1 MAVKSDRLVGGKLI
15 LLVIFLGLGY
25 VDVLSNVS
33 GHSIMTPYNAG
44 ALEGVTPSYS
54 AWGTTLYLIGVA
66 NGVPLSRVLT
76 ARYGEYAVIVVGF
89 FLYSLL
95 SLLCITSETVYFY
108 TPMRFIFGMFGGV
121 LAVVCQSLALHEI
134 PEDKYKIGLGYWSAL
149 GMLPYTF
156 AVFMGGFWAEYFN
169 WKWLFYANSS
179 IGISI
184 SIITAASLYGRIHIP
199 STIHFD
205 TIGFI
210 LFSISIISL
219 QIIFSQGNDFDW
231 LASPW
236 LSVLS
241 LIVMTTI
248 PLFIIWEWGEN
259 YPIIDIRLFA
269 RPSYAAGVFY
279 GFIGFFTI
287 QGLMSLMSVQLQL
300 LLGYSSSQAGDMYL
314 IMMLA
319 GLPLAG
325 FMYEISKKFDVRFI
339 ISLVFLCSSITLTW
353 IGLFDKTASFDAL
366 STPVVFLGLCVAALS
381 APLSTLAT
389 YGLSGPD
396 YKRAGEEF
404 LIMRLIGGAL
414 GIACQSVIY
423 IRRLPIH
430 QQDLADYLGG
440 RRFASLDT
448 YSLLLQKFQSVGL
461 SESIARR
468 QIARLMR
475 QQAAILGFNDA
486 FLVGG
491 ALLFVLALIVWVVK
505 LDSLRLAKGY

>member
-1 MAVKSDRLVGGKLI
+1 MTVKSDRLVGGKLVM
-15 LLVIFLGLGY
+15 LVAFLGLGY

-33 GHSIMTPYNAG
+33 GHSIITPYNAG
-44 ALEGVTPSYS
+44 SLEGVTPSFS
-54 AWGTTLYLIGVA
+54 AWGTTLYLIGIA
-66 NGVPLSRVLT
+66 NGVPLARVLS
-76 ARYGEYAVIVVGF
+76 AKYGEYIVVVIGY
-89 FLYSLL
+89 LIYSIV
-95 SLLCITSETVYFY
+95 SLICIESETVYFY
-108 TPMRFIFGMFGGV
+108 APMRYIFGVFGGV
-121 LAVVCQSLALHEI
+121 LAVISQSLALHEI

-169 WKWLFYANSS
+169 WKWLFYANSMV
-179 IGISI
+179 GISI
-184 SIITAASLYGRIHIP
+184 SIITAASLYGRRHNANE
-199 STIHFD
+199 IHFD
-205 TIGFI
+205 LVGFI
-210 LFSISIISL
+210 LFSVSVISL

-241 LIVMTTI
+241 LIVIVSI
-248 PLFIIWEWGEN
+248 PLFIIWEWAEN
-259 YPIIDIRLFA
+259 YPIIDVRLFA
-269 RPSYAAGVFY
+269 RPSYLAGVLY
-279 GFIGFFTI
+279 GFVGFFTI
-287 QGLMSLMSVQLQL
+287 QGLMSLMSVQMQL

-319 GLPLAG
+319 GLPIAG
-325 FMYEISKKFDVRFI
+325 FMYEISKKYDVRFVI
-339 ISLVFLCSSITLTW
+339 CTIFLCSSVTLTW
-353 IGLFDKTASFDAL
+353 LGLFDKTASFDAL
-366 STPVVFLGLCVAALS
+366 STPVIFLGLCVAGLS

-423 IRRLPIH
+423 VRRLPIH
-430 QQDLADYLGG
+430 QQDLADFLGG

-448 YSLLLQKFQSVGL
+448 YSLLLQKIQSLGL

-468 QIARLMR
+468 QIARLLR

-486 FLVGG
+486 FLLGG
-491 ALLFVLALIVWVVK
+491 VILFILSIVVWTVK
-505 LDSLRLAKGY
+505 LDTLRVAKEY